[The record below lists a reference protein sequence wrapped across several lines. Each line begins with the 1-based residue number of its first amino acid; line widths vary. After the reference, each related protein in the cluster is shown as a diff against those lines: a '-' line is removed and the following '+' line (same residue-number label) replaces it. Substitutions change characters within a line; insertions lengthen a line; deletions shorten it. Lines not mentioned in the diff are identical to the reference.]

1 MKHNNLFFCTQYDV
15 FCISSYWGVFWKVLP
30 IRHVQGVRLQRN
42 NFLFSKTSWRRLED
56 VLKDEKFLRWRRIGD
71 KQNFYWGYLHLA
83 NLNMYLANLYFTN
96 LYLVNLRRIQNTLI
110 RTQSGSRNE
119 KNSGSGGSQVC
130 NIVGHHSWPT
140 KKKFYFKSSKTAR
153 KT

>member
-1 MKHNNLFFCTQYDV
+1 MCREYVFSVTIFC
-15 FCISSYWGVFWKVLP
+15 FP
-30 IRHVQGVRLQRN
+30 
-42 NFLFSKTSWRRLED
+42 RRLED
-56 VLKDEKFLRWRRIGD
+56 VLKTSWKTKNSYAEDVFKTWWHVLKTSSRRIGD

-140 KKKFYFKSSKTAR
+140 KKIVYFKSSKTAR